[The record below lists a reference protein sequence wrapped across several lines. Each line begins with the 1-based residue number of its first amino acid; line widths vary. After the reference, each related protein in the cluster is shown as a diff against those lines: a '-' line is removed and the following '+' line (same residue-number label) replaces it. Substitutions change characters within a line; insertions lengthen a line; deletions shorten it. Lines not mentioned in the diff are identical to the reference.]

1 MRWLDT
7 PAVPVGRRRLAGA
20 DRLVTLLTP
29 DHGRVAAV
37 ARGAR
42 LPRGRL
48 GSALEPFVVSRVVLA
63 PARGEGLYRA
73 EAADPERRFWRLSA
87 DLTRCQA
94 AGLVCAWARALA
106 REEPS
111 PARFALL
118 VDTLAEL
125 DAPEPA
131 GAHPVAPVVGA
142 FLWRSAGHAGVA
154 PRLDACVSCRSD
166 APAAALRMEPGGRV
180 CARCRTGA
188 DAPLAPDLWEGLL
201 ALADPGRPLAPEMP
215 DATARRLVALAQGYL
230 RAHFGRD
237 LP

>member
-7 PAVPVGRRRLAGA
+7 PAVPVGRRRLSGA

-29 DHGRVAAV
+29 DHGRVAVV
-37 ARGAR
+37 ARGAC

-48 GSALEPFVVSRVVLA
+48 GSALEPFAVCRVVLA
-63 PARGEGLYRA
+63 PARSEGLYRA
-73 EAADPERRFWRLSA
+73 EGADAVRRFWRLSA

-106 REEPS
+106 REEAA
-111 PARFALL
+111 PARFGLL
-118 VDTLAEL
+118 VDALAAL
-125 DAPEPA
+125 DAQEHA
-131 GAHPVAPVVGA
+131 VAPVVGA
-142 FLWRSAGHAGVA
+142 FLWRAAGQAGVA

-166 APAAALRMEPGGRV
+166 APPAALRLDPGGRV

-188 DAPLAPDLWEGLL
+188 DATLAPDLWEGLV
-201 ALADPGRPLAPEMP
+201 AMADAGRPLASDLA
-215 DATARRLVALAQGYL
+215 DATARRLVGLAQGYL
-230 RAHFGRD
+230 RVHFGRD